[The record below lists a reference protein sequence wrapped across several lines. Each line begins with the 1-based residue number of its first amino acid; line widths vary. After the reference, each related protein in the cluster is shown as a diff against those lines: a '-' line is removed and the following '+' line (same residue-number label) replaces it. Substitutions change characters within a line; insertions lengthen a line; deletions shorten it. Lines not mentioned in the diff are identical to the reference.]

1 MEYTIRPVTEEEL
14 PALLE
19 LYRAYHRELQES
31 GMPYDTNEEALE
43 GVLRT
48 RIRSRLILTAA
59 AVTEEGGLAGFVF
72 CSILRL
78 ANEYQFEGS
87 AVTGYLNDL
96 YVAPPFR
103 RGGLAARLTGYA
115 EDWLMEQGVPTMQ
128 LQVLQRNENAHRFW
142 QKVGMRPVGTLYDKK
157 LEKRGT

>member
-14 PALLE
+14 PDLLT
-19 LYRAYHRELQES
+19 LYRAYHKELQES

-59 AVTEEGGLAGFVF
+59 AVGEDGRLGGFVF

-78 ANEYQFEGS
+78 SNEYQFEGS

-115 EDWLMEQGVPTMQ
+115 EDWLTEQGVPTMQ
-128 LQVLQRNENAHRFW
+128 LQVLQKNENAHRFW

>member
-19 LYRAYHRELQES
+19 LYRAYHKELQES
-31 GMPYDTNEEALE
+31 GMPYVTNEEALQ

-59 AVTEEGGLAGFVF
+59 AVGEDGRLGGFVF

-78 ANEYQFEGS
+78 SNEYQFEGS

-96 YVAPPFR
+96 YVSPRLPTPRLGSPADRVR
-103 RGGLAARLTGYA
+103 RELAHGAGGAHHAAAGAAA
-115 EDWLMEQGVPTMQ
+115 E
-128 LQVLQRNENAHRFW
+128 
-142 QKVGMRPVGTLYDKK
+142 
-157 LEKRGT
+157 